1 MLGANRGVSISL
13 VGWLW
18 ADILLGLFVIFLA
31 ASSAPTPV
39 VKATP
44 TPSASASATA
54 APGIDPQPFTLAR
67 FSVNG
72 TSLLSN
78 DPALVAAE
86 QQRIAT
92 ELSAKLTAA
101 QPGRRAAM
109 VLAYGAHEDPVQGDR
124 LVRAATQGL
133 RSGPFDG
140 STIKTYH
147 GLVTGDRGS
156 TITVEVYLYR

>member
-1 MLGANRGVSISL
+1 M
-13 VGWLW
+13 
-18 ADILLGLFVIFLA
+18 LLGLFVIFLA
-31 ASSAPTPV
+31 AASAPTPV
-39 VKATP
+39 VKTTPTP
-44 TPSASASATA
+44 TPSASATATS

-67 FSVNG
+67 FAVNG
-72 TSLLSN
+72 ASLLSN
-78 DPALVAAE
+78 DPVLVAAE
-86 QQRIAT
+86 QQRIAA
-92 ELSAKLTAA
+92 ELSAKLSAA

-124 LVRAATQGL
+124 LIRAATLGL

-147 GLVTGDRGS
+147 ELVTGDRGS